1 MLGWCVAT
9 SLFTAIVV
17 LLGGFSGNDTYESV
31 FSTWAIA
38 HGQLAC
44 AFPQGFRVTAPLYPL
59 LSGGIA
65 AFGHIG
71 HAVPFPPESTMG
83 EHCSTAFPTINTW
96 SFAAGAAAATVK
108 IGYLGWFFLMAGTIA
123 LLRSTGRGRCGW
135 EPLTLVMLACLPAVW
150 TCVNSTFHP
159 EDLMALGLSLA
170 AVACARRGSWTAAGF
185 LIGLAFLSQQ
195 FALLVALP
203 LLVLAPAR
211 RRIPFGLTGLVTV
224 AAVALPLI
232 HVTKG
237 SAEHA
242 IVFGTGN
249 TGGIGGSVIWQL
261 GLHGLPLLLLSR
273 IMPIVLAALITWA
286 VGRRLGPRAF
296 EPVVMLSLIAVSLSL
311 RLVFEQQ
318 IFEYYFMA
326 LSVALVLL
334 DVVRGHLRGSLVAW
348 ILTVTSV
355 YLGEIDTV
363 GRDGHFR
370 PALVLIALAA
380 IALLTLRGAPAR
392 SQAAWIALL
401 AATLVA
407 WTGPHL
413 LVQPTVWA
421 WQILLVGWGVALAA
435 GPLLAELR
443 RHDAPNAATPRG
455 RPLRTSSKGYRAA

>member
-1 MLGWCVAT
+1 
-9 SLFTAIVV
+9 LFTAIIV
-17 LLGGFSGNDTYESV
+17 LLGGFSGDDTYESV

-44 AFPQGFRVTAPLYPL
+44 AFPHGFRVTAPLYPL
-59 LSGGIA
+59 LSGVIA
-65 AFGHIG
+65 GFGHIG
-71 HAVPFPPESTMG
+71 HTVPFPPQSAMG
-83 EHCSTAFPTINTW
+83 AHCSTAFLTINTW
-96 SFAAGAAAATVK
+96 SFAAGAVDATLM

-135 EPLTLVMLACLPAVW
+135 EPLTLVVLACLPAVW

-159 EDLMALGLSLA
+159 EDLIALGLSLG

-195 FALLVALP
+195 FAVLVALP

-211 RRIPFGLTGLVTV
+211 RRIPFGLTGLITV

-232 HVTKG
+232 LVTKG
-237 SAEHA
+237 SAENA
-242 IVFGTGN
+242 ILFGTGT
-249 TGGIGGSVIWQL
+249 TGGIGGSVIWRL
-261 GLHGLPLLLLSR
+261 GLHGLPLLFLSR
-273 IMPIVLAALITWA
+273 IMPIALVA
-286 VGRRLGPRAF
+286 VIAWVVVRRLGPRAF
-296 EPVVMLSLIAVSLSL
+296 EPIVMLSLIAVSLSL

-326 LSVALVLL
+326 LSVTLVLL
-334 DVVRGHLRGSLVAW
+334 DVVSGHIRGSLVAW

-355 YLGEIDTV
+355 FLGEIDTA

-370 PALVLIALAA
+370 PALVLIAVAA
-380 IALLTLRGAPAR
+380 MALLTLRGAPVR
-392 SQAAWIALL
+392 SQGPWITLL
-401 AATLVA
+401 VATLVA

-435 GPLLAELR
+435 GPLIAELR
-443 RHDAPNAATPRG
+443 RHDTPSPTTLPR
-455 RPLRTSSKGYRAA
+455 RPPRTYSRR